1 MEPMEVVLWALI
13 TALALALLLDLA
25 VLVRRPGKWRK
36 RMAAFL
42 SPLALVLALLIPGSY
57 GLGRLGLTWR
67 SGVLLGLCLLLAA
80 CLAGLVAGA
89 AWYLAGRLEGREG
102 YRGGVMVTAF
112 ALGACVF
119 LTAALYGTLFAG
131 FTGGDERIVTWEGRQ
146 VVEADLS
153 WLDPDYAYYDYH
165 GPLVRGNTPLARSDK
180 PLTGP

>member
-1 MEPMEVVLWALI
+1 MEPMEAVLWALI

-36 RMAAFL
+36 RMGAFL
-42 SPLALVLALLIPGSY
+42 CPLAVVLTLLVPGSY
-57 GLGRLGLTWR
+57 GLGRLGLAWR

-89 AWYLAGRLEGREG
+89 AWYLAGQLEGREEL
-102 YRGGVMVTAF
+102 RCGVVVAGIGLC
-112 ALGACVF
+112 ASVF
-119 LTAALYGTLFAG
+119 LTAAFYGTLFTA
-131 FTGGDERIVTWEGRQ
+131 FAVGDERVVTWEGRQ

-180 PLTGP
+180 PLT